1 MQAAVRIEDVSPA
14 GVGQK
19 RDLLGQITAREVRI
33 LTCRHRHGVGA
44 DREGM
49 DSAVAV
55 ELVAAGP
62 AGQEDEVTRDV
73 EIRVVRLLADLHR
86 WAAVRV
92 EATEGI
98 EDQPRLRSGRSRRC
112 PDRSRQRRRKARR
125 VGHHKAAID
134 RMDAAVRFERVEA
147 GPGMRHGRRRGRRC
161 CKQVGDQRGIP
172 IVG

>member
-1 MQAAVRIEDVSPA
+1 MQAAVRIEEVPPA

-33 LTCRHRHGVGA
+33 LTCRHRNGVGA

-73 EIRVVRLLADLHR
+73 EIRVVRLLADLHP

-98 EDQPRLRSGRSRRC
+98 EDQPKLTSARSRHS
-112 PDRSRQRRRKARR
+112 PDHSRQRPPNARPTR
-125 VGHHKAAID
+125 TA
-134 RMDAAVRFERVEA
+134 
-147 GPGMRHGRRRGRRC
+147 
-161 CKQVGDQRGIP
+161 
-172 IVG
+172 